1 MSLHAKG
8 HRGTRRALCAPA
20 RIMSHESRI
29 TSETNTRHGLYS
41 TYYLQHLYT
50 TSQLPAIVPYSTR
63 VFIFHF
69 LSQRPGHRYQP
80 RSSDCPRTSHC
91 GIILRI
97 KSFCH
102 FSPSPV
108 YLLRYN
114 YTHAWR
120 LSFLSDA
127 GTIPYRTEGSKFVA
141 TNAPFY
147 AWPLLSAGRDRAGAQ
162 NMGDMSD

>member
-80 RSSDCPRTSHC
+80 RLSDCPRTRHC
-91 GIILRI
+91 GIISELNRFVI
-97 KSFCH
+97 FL
-102 FSPSPV
+102 
-108 YLLRYN
+108 LLRCIYCDTI
-114 YTHAWR
+114 THAWR

-162 NMGDMSD
+162 NMGDMSE